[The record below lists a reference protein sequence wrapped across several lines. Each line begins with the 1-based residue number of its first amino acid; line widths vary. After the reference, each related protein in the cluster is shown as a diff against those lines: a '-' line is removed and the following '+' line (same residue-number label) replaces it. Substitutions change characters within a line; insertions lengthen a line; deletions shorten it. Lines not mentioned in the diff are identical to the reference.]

1 MGFFLAIPN
10 NLCYYILV
18 NKLPTKEAKS
28 YLYDAIESFSDGDQD
43 VYAILKSYIYELTHA
58 SSGVKQRTC
67 MAMILF
73 FTDHNK
79 DITNALN
86 NYLLENSME
95 D

>member
-1 MGFFLAIPN
+1 M
-10 NLCYYILV
+10 
-18 NKLPTKEAKS
+18 NKLPTKEAKQD
-28 YLYDAIESFSDGDQD
+28 LYNAIECFSDGDED
-43 VYAILKSYIYELTHA
+43 VYSVLKSYIYELTHA
-58 SSGVKQRTC
+58 KSGLKQRTC

>member
-1 MGFFLAIPN
+1 M
-10 NLCYYILV
+10 
-18 NKLPTKEAKS
+18 NKLSTKEAKQD
-28 YLYDAIESFSDGDQD
+28 LYNAIECFSDGDED
-43 VYAILKSYIYELTHA
+43 VYSVLKSYIYELTHA
-58 SSGVKQRTC
+58 KSGLKQRTC

>member
-1 MGFFLAIPN
+1 M
-10 NLCYYILV
+10 
-18 NKLPTKEAKS
+18 NKLPNKEAKQD
-28 YLYDAIESFSDGDQD
+28 LYSAIEFFSDGDAD
-43 VYAILKSYIYELTHA
+43 VYSILKSYIYELTHA
-58 SSGVKQRTC
+58 TSGVKQRTC

>member
-1 MGFFLAIPN
+1 M
-10 NLCYYILV
+10 
-18 NKLPTKEAKS
+18 NKLTNNQSKQD
-28 YLYDAIESFSDGDQD
+28 LYNAIEYFSDGDED
-43 VYAILKSYIYELTHA
+43 IYSVLKSYIYELTHA
-58 SSGVKQRTC
+58 KSGVKQRTC

-86 NYLLENSME
+86 NYLLENSLE

>member
-1 MGFFLAIPN
+1 
-10 NLCYYILV
+10 V

-28 YLYDAIESFSDGDQD
+28 DLYNAIESFSDGDQD
-43 VYAILKSYIYELTHA
+43 VYSILKSYIYELTHA
-58 SSGVKQRTC
+58 TSGVKQRTC

-86 NYLLENSME
+86 NYLSENSME

>member
-1 MGFFLAIPN
+1 MN
-10 NLCYYILV
+10 E
-18 NKLPTKEAKS
+18 LPTKKQD
-28 YLYDAIESFSDGDQD
+28 LYNAIESFADSDED
-43 VYAILKSYIYELTHA
+43 VYGVLKSYVYELTHA
-58 SSGVKQRTC
+58 TSGVKQRTC

-79 DITNALN
+79 DICNALN

>member
-1 MGFFLAIPN
+1 M
-10 NLCYYILV
+10 

-28 YLYDAIESFSDGDQD
+28 DLYNAIESFSDGDQD
-43 VYAILKSYIYELTHA
+43 VYGILKSYIYELTHA

>member
-1 MGFFLAIPN
+1 M
-10 NLCYYILV
+10 

-28 YLYDAIESFSDGDQD
+28 DLYNAIESFADGDQD
-43 VYAILKSYIYELTHA
+43 VYSILKSYIYELTHA
-58 SSGVKQRTC
+58 KSGVKQRTC

>member
-1 MGFFLAIPN
+1 
-10 NLCYYILV
+10 V
-18 NKLPTKEAKS
+18 NKLPTKEAKQD
-28 YLYDAIESFSDGDQD
+28 LYSAIEFFSDGDVD
-43 VYAILKSYIYELTHA
+43 VYSVLKSYIYEFTHA
-58 SSGVKQRTC
+58 TSGVKQRTC

>member
-1 MGFFLAIPN
+1 M
-10 NLCYYILV
+10 

-28 YLYDAIESFSDGDQD
+28 DLYNAIESFSDGDQD
-43 VYAILKSYIYELTHA
+43 VYSILKSYIYELTHA

>member
-1 MGFFLAIPN
+1 M
-10 NLCYYILV
+10 
-18 NKLPTKEAKS
+18 NKLPNKESKQD
-28 YLYDAIESFSDGDQD
+28 LYSAIERFSDGDED
-43 VYAILKSYIYELTHA
+43 VYSILKSYIYELTHA
-58 SSGVKQRTC
+58 KSGVKQRTC

-79 DITNALN
+79 DITNVLN